1 MSASAKA
8 TGRVAVLIPC
18 FNEEAAVASVVQGMR
33 AALPDAVIYVY
44 DNGSTDRT
52 VECAKGAGAVVR
64 HEPARG
70 KGNVVRRMFA
80 DVDADTYILV
90 DGDGTY
96 DPTVA
101 PAMIQRL
108 LDDQL
113 DMLNAARVEQGEGA
127 YRAGHR
133 FGNAMISGAVAQIFG
148 HGFRDILSGY
158 RAFSR
163 RYVKSFP
170 ALAAGFEIETEL
182 TIHALQLR
190 MPTAELDARYGSRAA
205 GSVSK
210 LNTYR
215 DGFRIL
221 GAILRIAKE
230 ERPLMFFAL
239 LAALMAAT
247 SIGLSMPVFE
257 EYRRSG
263 LVPRFPTAILST
275 GIMILAFLSLTCGFV
290 LDSVTRGRYEMKRLH
305 YLQEHPP
312 TRPGS
317 DPADGAPRP

>member
-1 MSASAKA
+1 MSASAAA
-8 TGRVAVLIPC
+8 TGRIAVLIPC
-18 FNEEAAVASVVQGMR
+18 LDEEATIASVVQGMR
-33 AALPDAVIYVY
+33 AALPQAAIYVY
-44 DNGSTDRT
+44 DNGSKDQT
-52 VECAKGAGAVVR
+52 VARARAAGAVVR
-64 HEPARG
+64 HEPNRG

-80 DVDADTYILV
+80 DVDADIYLLV

-96 DPTVA
+96 DATVA
-101 PAMIQRL
+101 PTMVQRL
-108 LDDQL
+108 LDEQL
-113 DMLNAARVEQGEGA
+113 DMVNAARVDDDAGA

-133 FGNAMISGAVAQIFG
+133 MGNVLISHTVAQIFG
-148 HGFRDILSGY
+148 NRFRDILSGY

-163 RYVKSFP
+163 RFVKSFP

-190 MPTAELDARYGSRAA
+190 MPTAELDARYGARSA

-210 LNTYR
+210 LHTYR

-221 GAILRIAKE
+221 RAIARIAKA

-239 LAALMAAT
+239 IAALLAAT
-247 SIGLSMPVFE
+247 SIGLSLPVFE
-257 EYRRSG
+257 EYRRTG

-290 LDSVTRGRYEMKRLH
+290 LDAVTRGRYEMKRLY
-305 YLQEHPP
+305 YLQERPP
-312 TRPGS
+312 SRPEFDS
-317 DPADGAPRP
+317 ASEPSLP